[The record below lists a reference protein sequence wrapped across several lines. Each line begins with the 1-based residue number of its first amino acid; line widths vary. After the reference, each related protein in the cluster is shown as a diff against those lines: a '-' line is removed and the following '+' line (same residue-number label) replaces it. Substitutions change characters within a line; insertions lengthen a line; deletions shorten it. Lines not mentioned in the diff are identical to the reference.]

1 MVTLAAEFIASG
13 GEQLLVTSHEPC
25 TTHSHSRDIQTLLV
39 MPSILE
45 ELNASKRAIST
56 LAQHLSEHNWRV
68 VQFDYRGTGDSAGE
82 LHEITLNHWLEDI
95 HTVAHHLESRNTPV
109 NAVLSIRFGSLIHAL
124 AAAQPDTAQPN
135 IARQA
140 TTSLTHVPHLA
151 WFPTSQANAQKEL
164 ARQYSMGLVG
174 HIKEAR
180 QRFEQALTQNDLTC
194 MGYCFNTQLL
204 NALLTHELDQAPAT
218 IELSHNPNSAAH
230 CVPFSPFWLNMEADI
245 PCELITQTTSVL
257 THQIT
262 KETHA

>member
-1 MVTLAAEFIASG
+1 MATLAAEFIASG

-25 TTHSHSRDIQTLLV
+25 TVHSHSSDIQTLLV
-39 MPSILE
+39 VPSILE

-82 LHEITLNHWLEDI
+82 LHQITLNHWLEDI
-95 HTVAHHLESRNTPV
+95 HTVVHHLKSRNTPV

-124 AAAQPDTAQPN
+124 AAAQPNMEPHSTA
-135 IARQA
+135 
-140 TTSLTHVPHLA
+140 SLTHVPHLA

-164 ARQYSMGLVG
+164 ARQYSMSLVG

-204 NALLTHELDQAPAT
+204 NALLTHELDQASTT

-245 PCELITQTTSVL
+245 PYELITQTASVL
-257 THQIT
+257 INPAT
-262 KETHA
+262 KEAHA